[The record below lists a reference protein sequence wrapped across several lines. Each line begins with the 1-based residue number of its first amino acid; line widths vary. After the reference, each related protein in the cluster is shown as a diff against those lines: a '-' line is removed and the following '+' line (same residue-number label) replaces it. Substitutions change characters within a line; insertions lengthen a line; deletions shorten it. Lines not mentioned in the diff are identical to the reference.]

1 MTLSILSITYHL
13 SLITLPLITYYF
25 ATYHLSLITF
35 IFFFYLPLIK
45 FSFTFIAHLL
55 SINKN
60 TTITISQHLNPLTP
74 YPMDHP
80 PPNTDKSAPSYASPP
95 PPYTTRTS
103 STTHYPKILCC
114 ARHEC
119 NSPNSPLPASISCPQ
134 SPALYKFGNS
144 NCPGPLCKSIPL
156 SSARSPCH
164 PSSTSLPPSFSSITF
179 VPAFAPPGLL
189 SQRTYLTTLRSC
201 SRKTPNIK
209 SRMINSMAK
218 SRSFHSPEIP
228 MKILQFPK
236 TLTSKTHSGISKTLF
251 EDFRPTGS
259 QESSFWYL
267 RVLKIEHFLLSP
279 LWH

>member
-1 MTLSILSITYHL
+1 MQFSFTFNLIFL
-13 SLITLPLITYYF
+13 SLII
-25 ATYHLSLITF
+25 F
-35 IFFFYLPLIK
+35 IFLFYLPLIK
-45 FSFTFIAHLL
+45 FSFTHLSL
-55 SINKN
+55 HIYFLPIKTQQSP
-60 TTITISQHLNPLTP
+60 ISQHPNPLTP

-80 PPNTDKSAPSYASPP
+80 PPNTDKSAPLYVSPP
-95 PPYTTRTS
+95 PPYTTRIS

-144 NCPGPLCKSIPL
+144 NCPGPQCKFIPL

-164 PSSTSLPPSFSSITF
+164 PLSTSLPPSFSSITF
-179 VPAFAPPGLL
+179 VPTFATPGPL
-189 SQRTYLTTLRSC
+189 SQRTCSTTLRSC

-218 SRSFHSPEIP
+218 SQSFHSPEIP

-267 RVLKIEHFLLSP
+267 KVLKIEHFLPSP